1 MATTAST
8 YAPLG
13 AVSILRV
20 VDQFIAAKQ
29 AVVRWN
35 EKRVTR
41 DQLSRLTN
49 EQLEDIGL
57 TRYDVHNI

>member
-1 MATTAST
+1 MAITANT
-8 YAPLG
+8 HAPLG

-20 VDQFIAAKQ
+20 VDQILAAKK

-35 EKRVTR
+35 EKRMTR

-57 TRYDVHNI
+57 TRYEVHNI